1 MSLAN
6 PINLPKWLA
15 ENADRL
21 KPPVGNFCLCVRAPL
36 SNVSSGARAA
46 GRERRQCGGR

>member
-21 KPPVGNFCLCVRAPL
+21 KPPVGNFCLCVAFG
-36 SNVSSGARAA
+36 SIFC
-46 GRERRQCGGR
+46 Q